1 MRTNRETRVKLDVL
15 IVREDELLLNSL
27 SLKVNTTLK
36 ATVILFLLPFTT
48 VFNPHL
54 MRSLLHYIVFF

>member
-36 ATVILFLLPFTT
+36 ATVILFLFSLPIF
-48 VFNPHL
+48 FDPPF
-54 MRSLLHYIVFF
+54 MGSLLHYIIFF

>member
-1 MRTNRETRVKLDVL
+1 MRTNGETRVKLDVL

-48 VFNPHL
+48 FFNSHL
-54 MRSLLHYIVFF
+54 MGSLLHYIVFF